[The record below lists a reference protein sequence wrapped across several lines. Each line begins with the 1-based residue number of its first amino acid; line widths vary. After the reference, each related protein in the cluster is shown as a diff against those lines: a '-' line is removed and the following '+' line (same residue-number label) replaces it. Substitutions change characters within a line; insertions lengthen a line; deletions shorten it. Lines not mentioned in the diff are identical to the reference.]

1 MILNKCFNQHYN
13 DNQTYFLLR
22 CSAYRPV
29 ISPVNTQPSSAV
41 SVLLDRPAAAPPP
54 EPPSRERLIQART
67 INRMSPETQMQ
78 AEGVG
83 VFPGE
88 STAAR
93 AHVEMLTTA
102 TTHQAVTM
110 ELHVFITN

>member
-1 MILNKCFNQHYN
+1 
-13 DNQTYFLLR
+13 
-22 CSAYRPV
+22 
-29 ISPVNTQPSSAV
+29 
-41 SVLLDRPAAAPPP
+41 
-54 EPPSRERLIQART
+54 
-67 INRMSPETQMQ
+67 MSPETQMQ